1 MIVKIK
7 NKEVKIPD
15 EEIQKNMK
23 ILELTEEEAI
33 QMWLEDEGYEVN
45 EEVEKLTK
53 KAKENKTNVR
63 GEAEKPRAK
72 RVVERKANPVKEEI
86 IMLIANVLKDYGNLP
101 ISDIKVE
108 NVGKIVTFK
117 VENREF
123 KVDLV
128 EKRGKNGEKS
138 PFF

>member
-1 MIVKIK
+1 MLVKVKGKEIK
-7 NKEVKIPD
+7 VNEMEV
-15 EEIQKNMK
+15 QRFMK
-23 ILELTEEEAI
+23 ILDLTEEEAI

-53 KAKENKTNVR
+53 KAKENKTTLIGARENIENKKVVR
-63 GEAEKPRAK
+63 
-72 RVVERKANPVKEEI
+72 ERKANPVKEEI
-86 IMLIANVLKDYGNLP
+86 IEIIANALKNYQNLP
-101 ISDIKVE
+101 ISNVKVE

-128 EKRGKNGEKS
+128 EKRQKKA
-138 PFF
+138 